1 MAYSKLKTL
10 AKGVTLQIPVK
21 DLQSDRKHIRIIL
34 RKDNNDTCVI
44 GCEEHIS
51 NKLRNK
57 EMTINQLIECRYN
70 PKTRML
76 Q

>member
-1 MAYSKLKTL
+1 MAFFKLKTL
-10 AKGVTLQIPVK
+10 AKGMTLQFPVNDFK
-21 DLQSDRKHIRIIL
+21 SDRKHIRIIL
-34 RKDNNDTCVI
+34 RNGEEGTCVI

-57 EMTINQLIECRYN
+57 EMTIKQLLECRYN
-70 PKTRML
+70 PKTIMV